1 MPACLPCCSDFTG
14 EEYDDTVVNDYKYE
28 AHKKIP
34 QQILA
39 RTGGKTPLTVLDLGY
54 GTAAPTS
61 SPICIC
67 PRCGAAAPTCDL
79 MHPRCGTGL
88 LARPFFSESEAHEVT
103 GVDITPEMT
112 AAAAALPYKRLITG
126 RVQEVL
132 SAELAG
138 ERFDVILLVGMLEFI
153 EEPTAFV
160 ATVAA
165 FLNEGG
171 LLGVG
176 APEKQPF
183 ALEK

>member
-1 MPACLPCCSDFTG
+1 M
-14 EEYDDTVVNDYKYE
+14 NDYKYE

-39 RTGGKTPLTVLDLGY
+39 RTGGKSPLTVLDLGC
-54 GTAAPTS
+54 AAQQPYMS
-61 SPICIC
+61 
-67 PRCGAAAPTCDL
+67 RCGAAAPTCDL
-79 MHPRCGTGL
+79 MYTRCGTGL

-165 FLNEGG
+165 FLKQGG

-176 APEKQPF
+176 APEKQTF

>member
-1 MPACLPCCSDFTG
+1 MNTVLACLPACCSDFV
-14 EEYDDTVVNDYKYE
+14 EDYDDTVVNCYKYE

-39 RTGGKTPLTVLDLGY
+39 RTGGRTPLTVLDLG
-54 GTAAPTS
+54 
-61 SPICIC
+61 
-67 PRCGAAAPTCDL
+67 
-79 MHPRCGTGL
+79 CGTGL
-88 LARPFFSESEAHEVT
+88 LARPFFSDSEQHEVT

-112 AAAAALPYKRLITG
+112 AAAAELPYKRVITG

-132 SAELAG
+132 AAELAG

-153 EEPTAFV
+153 EEPAAFV
-160 ATVAA
+160 ATVAS
-165 FLNEGG
+165 FLKEGG

-183 ALEK
+183 ALER

>member
-1 MPACLPCCSDFTG
+1 
-14 EEYDDTVVNDYKYE
+14 VNDYKYE

-39 RTGGKTPLTVLDLGY
+39 RTGDKTPLTVLDLGC
-54 GTAAPTS
+54 GTPANTPV
-61 SPICIC
+61 CMC
-67 PRCGAAAPTCDL
+67 PRCGAAAPTCEL
-79 MHPRCGTGL
+79 MYPRCGTGL
-88 LARPFFSESEAHEVT
+88 LARPFFSQSEAHEVT

-126 RVQEVL
+126 RAQEVL

-153 EEPTAFV
+153 EEPAAFV
-160 ATVAA
+160 AMVAA
-165 FLNEGG
+165 FLEEGG